1 MTGVFVQ
8 FVNFFVQVQK
18 FNLLRRKKRN
28 KYKDISGDEIAL
40 EQEWPLVQM
49 PITEVPHQD
58 TEVGQVEASQVEV
71 HVSEI

>member
-1 MTGVFVQ
+1 M
-8 FVNFFVQVQK
+8 
-18 FNLLRRKKRN
+18 RRKKRN